1 MSSRLSKVLSTD
13 SGPFWQFVKYG
24 TIGVLSTLVQALFFY
39 LLASTCLRCLGEDD
53 WAVRL
58 LSLPDASVSDAVRA
72 QRFALA
78 TALAFVVANIFCWL
92 LNRRFVFRAGKYSWA
107 VELLMFI
114 SVSGF
119 AMALATAISWFL
131 INKLGTMTTIAVF
144 VEVFVSFVFN
154 YFIRKFVIFRG

>member
-1 MSSRLSKVLSTD
+1 MCSRLSKVRSTD

-39 LLASTCLRCLGEDD
+39 LLASTCLRCLGGDD
-53 WAVRL
+53 WAVRF

-72 QRFALA
+72 QRFAIA
-78 TALAFVVANIFCWL
+78 TALAFVISNIFCWL
-92 LNRRFVFRAGKYSWA
+92 MNRRFVFRAGKYFWA
-107 VELLMFI
+107 LELLMFI
-114 SVSGF
+114 SVSGL
-119 AMALATAISWFL
+119 AMALATGISWLL

-144 VEVFVSFVFN
+144 VEVVVSFVFN